1 MIVLRRAEYRK
12 AQFNGVPNKLQAILC
27 QEPPVS
33 LRAAAKQL
41 GRNPAYLGT
50 RFPHE
55 CQAISKRYFF
65 YKRKLGLEKK
75 KEAVKRLRAMA
86 LSLDSTSIYPSLKRI
101 KAVSRTP
108 VGLTNEAAGTVLREL
123 RSQFKS
129 IKGG

>member
-1 MIVLRRAEYRK
+1 VLRHAEYRK
-12 AQFNGVPNKLQAILC
+12 AQFNSVPNQLKAILC

-33 LRAAAKQL
+33 LGAAAKQL

-55 CQAISKRYFF
+55 CQAISKRYFL

-86 LSLDSTSIYPSLKRI
+86 LSLDPTGIYASLKRI

-108 VGLTNEAAGTVLREL
+108 VTTNEEVGTVFREL

-129 IKGG
+129 IKDG